1 MKKRLVA
8 VILSLFMCTSM
19 VSEAGAAAFTSP
31 DAAVSDVETDT
42 ESIVTEN
49 TEESTDDVEAGD
61 ETEDLVSDFSSGA
74 EEDNISDAA
83 DSKCQDNAQATAF
96 HPEQMTA
103 QQFLMQRRRLLLYSR
118 YQWSVRMAQSL

>member
-1 MKKRLVA
+1 MNANIPEDIYKRRRVVKKRLVA

-61 ETEDLVSDFSSGA
+61 ETEDLVSVF
-74 EEDNISDAA
+74 I
-83 DSKCQDNAQATAF
+83 
-96 HPEQMTA
+96 
-103 QQFLMQRRRLLLYSR
+103 RSR
-118 YQWSVRMAQSL
+118 GR

>member
-42 ESIVTEN
+42 RKYC
-49 TEESTDDVEAGD
+49 DR
-61 ETEDLVSDFSSGA
+61 
-74 EEDNISDAA
+74 
-83 DSKCQDNAQATAF
+83 K
-96 HPEQMTA
+96 H
-103 QQFLMQRRRLLLYSR
+103 RRKHRRCGSR
-118 YQWSVRMAQSL
+118 R

>member
-61 ETEDLVSDFSSGA
+61 ETEDLVSDFS
-74 EEDNISDAA
+74 
-83 DSKCQDNAQATAF
+83 AF